1 MTTKSKQNA
10 STGGD
15 YFSHV
20 RNNAKKGE
28 AWAQKA
34 LGDIYYFS
42 VEDQET
48 EKSDESK
55 REQFKYA
62 AQWYAKAA
70 KQGDAEGQHA
80 LGGLYYFGEGVD
92 QNLAH
97 AAELY
102 KEAAEKGFAKAQF
115 DFGRLCY
122 LGKGVAE
129 NKAHAAEW
137 YEKAG
142 KNMYKYYKDAWY
154 PLGLMHLKGDGID
167 KNFENALI
175 YFMLAY
181 YKNDM
186 EAAKSK
192 IAEINW
198 RGELSA
204 SKRQYAHE
212 LLFQIFGG
220 YNYYPEPEKIGER
233 ISVALSSTNMLTP
246 EEIYERVWRSVV
258 VVEDGRGG
266 QSSGVIVQPN
276 IVATNFHVVEK
287 AISANTGHRFLVRKP
302 VSKFGIKAYPY
313 FAELRAGPKDSDLCL
328 LDVDGLWGYPAAI
341 RNFQPLNFG
350 ERVYALGAPK
360 GQVLSLTA
368 GIISQFRTG
377 GIIQTDASISPGSS
391 GGGLFDSGGNLI
403 GITTGGIVDEGVEG
417 IQFAISAQKILD
429 Y

>member
-1 MTTKSKQNA
+1 MTTKSKQKA
-10 STGGD
+10 SAGGD

-20 RNNAKKGE
+20 SDNAEKGE

-42 VEDQET
+42 VQDQET
-48 EKSDESK
+48 KKSDESK
-55 REQFKYA
+55 REQFKHA
-62 AQWYAKAA
+62 AHWYAKAA
-70 KQGDAEGQHA
+70 KQGYAEGQHA

-92 QNLAH
+92 KNLVH

-102 KEAAEKGFAKAQF
+102 KEAAEKKFAKAQF

-122 LGKGVAE
+122 LGKGVTK
-129 NKAHAAEW
+129 NKAYAAKW

-154 PLGLMHLKGDGID
+154 PLGLMYLKGEGVD
-167 KNFENALI
+167 KNFENALL

-192 IAEINW
+192 ITETNW
-198 RGELSA
+198 RDELSA
-204 SKRQYAHE
+204 STRQYAHE
-212 LLFQIFGG
+212 LMFEIFGG
-220 YNYYPEPEKIGER
+220 YNYYPKPEKIGER
-233 ISVALSSTNMLTP
+233 ISVALSSTNMLP
-246 EEIYERVWRSVV
+246 IEKIYERVWRSVV
-258 VVEDGRGG
+258 VIEDGRGG

-287 AISANTGHRFLVRKP
+287 AISANAGHRFLVRKP
-302 VSKFGIKAYPY
+302 VSKFGTKNYPY
-313 FAELRAGPKDSDLCL
+313 FAELRAGPKGSDFCL
-328 LDVDGLWGYPAAI
+328 LDVDSLWGHPVAI
-341 RNFQPLNFG
+341 RKFETLSPG

-360 GQVLSLTA
+360 GQVLSLTS
-368 GIISQFRTG
+368 GIISQRRLG
-377 GIIQTDASISPGSS
+377 KIIQTDAPISPGSS
-391 GGGLFDSGGNLI
+391 GGGLFDAGGNLI
-403 GITTGGIVDEGVEG
+403 GLTTSGMHGEGVEG
-417 IQFAISAQKILD
+417 MQFAVSAEMVLD